1 MSYGRP
7 VGPAFLPHVQPNG
20 NDSTAATDTPAPRR
34 VGRLDRLYT
43 RAVRTRLASQL
54 GELMAGSPLRH
65 GPYRRY
71 YIGSVAAALGYTMQG
86 TVAAWLMATIT
97 PSALMVALVQTAS
110 TLPSVVFG
118 LVAGS
123 LADIVDRRRVIV
135 FTQYA
140 LAAGTAALGVA
151 VLLDVVGPA
160 VLLAVT
166 FVIGAAFAFYIPP
179 AGAIVNDLVT
189 RAELARAVTLGA
201 VAFNLARAIGPAL
214 AGALVA
220 YAGSGSALL
229 VAALGF
235 CAMALAM
242 HRQPATPRPIPGV
255 PEKLLSGILSGL
267 RYARHSAPLRAYII
281 RNLSFSICASSIW
294 ALLPLV
300 ARDQLALGAGGYG
313 TLVASFGVGAIVGA
327 LSIPRQLRQVSLN
340 RLVDSGVLLCA
351 AATLLLALTDAQ
363 PLALIGTFG
372 AGAAW
377 VSVLASLS
385 TGTQSAAPAWVRAR
399 AVATNLVT
407 NQASLAF
414 GSILWGAVASATG
427 TRTALLASVGAMV
440 ALQVF
445 NRRVRVAMVDEADV
459 VPGDTLPALELH
471 DEPSPD
477 DGPVLIQIDY
487 RIDAAL
493 RADFLRAVHA
503 VEPVRRRN
511 GAVSWRVFRDLEQDG
526 RYVERFIVASWAE
539 YVRLRSRMTAADRRL
554 LDKVD
559 HHQRAG
565 TPIGVSRF
573 IGLDEDEA
581 R

>member
-1 MSYGRP
+1 MIAQRQRSPRP
-7 VGPAFLPHVQPNG
+7 
-20 NDSTAATDTPAPRR
+20 AAALRVDRR
-34 VGRLDRLYT
+34 DRLYT
-43 RAVRTRLASQL
+43 RAVRTRLASQFD
-54 GELMAGSPLRH
+54 EWMAGSPLRH

-71 YIGSVAAALGYTMQG
+71 YLGSVAAALGYTMQA

-97 PSALMVALVQTAS
+97 PSALTVALVQTAS

-140 LAAGTAALGVA
+140 LAAATAALGVA
-151 VLLDVVGPA
+151 VMLDVVGPA

-166 FVIGAAFAFYIPP
+166 FLIGAAFAFYLPP
-179 AGAIVNDLVT
+179 ASAIVNDLVT

-201 VAFNLARAIGPAL
+201 VAFNLARAIGPAF

-220 YAGSGSALL
+220 YAGSGSTLL

-242 HRQPATPRPIPGV
+242 HRQPPTPRPIPGV

-340 RLVDSGVLLCA
+340 RLVDSGVMLCA

-427 TRTALLASVGAMV
+427 TRTALLASVAAMV
-440 ALQVF
+440 VLQVL

-459 VPGDTLPALELH
+459 VPGDRLPDLELH
-471 DEPSPD
+471 DEPLPD

-487 RIDAAL
+487 RIDAPL
-493 RADFLRAVHA
+493 RGDFLRAVHA

-526 RYVERFIVASWAE
+526 RYVERFIIASWAE

-559 HHQRAG
+559 RHQRAG

-573 IGLDEDEA
+573 IGLDEDEV

>member
-1 MSYGRP
+1 M
-7 VGPAFLPHVQPNG
+7 
-20 NDSTAATDTPAPRR
+20 
-34 VGRLDRLYT
+34 
-43 RAVRTRLASQL
+43 LASQL
-54 GELMAGSPLRH
+54 SELMAASPLRH

-71 YIGSVAAALGYTMQG
+71 YLGSVAAALGYTMQA

-140 LAAGTAALGVA
+140 LAATTAALGAA

-166 FVIGAAFAFYIPP
+166 FLIGAAFAFYIPP

-220 YAGSGSALL
+220 YAGSGSALF

-281 RNLSFSICASSIW
+281 RNLSFSLCASSIW

-407 NQASLAF
+407 NQAALAF

-427 TRTALLASVGAMV
+427 TRTALLASVAAMV
-440 ALQVF
+440 ALQVV

-487 RIDAAL
+487 RIDAPL

-559 HHQRAG
+559 HHQRTG

-573 IGLDEDEA
+573 IGLDEDEVP
-581 R
+581 RS